1 MEGKLLPIKA
11 FSLDVYK
18 GETPKKRK
26 NAPHQSDARPDNN
39 SCWIGYF
46 L

>member
-18 GETPKKRK
+18 GEIAKNIIKRNDYPQK
-26 NAPHQSDARPDNN
+26 VQSDLSLLA
-39 SCWIGYF
+39 GGV
-46 L
+46 